1 MKNIK
6 NKTNILKKHK
16 YKSNNKN
23 NNACDI
29 SNNDISFSNDNNNIN
44 YNNAINEYEYECLI
58 CLEVK
63 NTNNETTMKLKEL
76 EICEK
81 NCDCNGCFHK
91 SCLNSWFIIK
101 FACPICRTKISNFN
115 PYQIKKPV
123 YFYHTQRRIT
133 KNGILFIIFSMMF
146 VYWFYF

>member
-1 MKNIK
+1 MRNIK

-16 YKSNNKN
+16 YKLNNKN
-23 NNACDI
+23 NNACDV
-29 SNNDISFSNDNNNIN
+29 SNNDVSFSNDSNNIN

-101 FACPICRTKISNFN
+101 FACPICRNKINSFT
-115 PYQIKKPV
+115 PYQINQPI
-123 YFYHTQRRIT
+123 YYDQTQISRNEFVI
-133 KNGILFIIFSMMF
+133 IIFSIMF

>member
-6 NKTNILKKHK
+6 SNITILKKHK
-16 YKSNNKN
+16 NKINNKN
-23 NNACDI
+23 INSI
-29 SNNDISFSNDNNNIN
+29 NDINSNIN
-44 YNNAINEYEYECLI
+44 ENECLI

-63 NTNNETTMKLKEL
+63 NNNNETTMKLKEL

-91 SCLNSWFIIK
+91 SCLNSWFIFK
-101 FACPICRTKISNFN
+101 FVCPICRTKISNFN
-115 PYQIKKPV
+115 PYQIKKPI
-123 YFYHTQRRIT
+123 YFYHTQKRIT
-133 KNGILFIIFSMMF
+133 KNGILFIIFSIMF